1 MIYLKPEGEKLMEIL
16 IVRHGDPDYERDTLT
31 YKGIEEARLL
41 AERLAK
47 LEVTDFYC
55 SPLGRAQKT
64 ASYTLDKV
72 GRTAETLPWLT
83 EFEGKVRQGLFR
95 KCQCWDRL
103 PSYWTAQP
111 DYYSYDRWHRVKLMK
126 QGGVYRQYK
135 EVCDGIDE
143 LLLKYGYRHK
153 GKTFK
158 VEKESHARIVLFCH
172 FGVESVILSH
182 LFGISPMVMW
192 HNFVALP
199 TSVTRLATQER
210 EKGTAIFTC
219 IQYGDLSH
227 LYAGNHEPSFQARFC
242 ECYGDKTRH

>member
-1 MIYLKPEGEKLMEIL
+1 MEIL
-16 IVRHGDPDYERDTLT
+16 IVRHGDPDYARDTLT

-41 AERLAK
+41 AERLSK

-64 ASYTLDKV
+64 ASYTLDKMN
-72 GRTAETLPWLT
+72 RTAETLPWLT
-83 EFEGKVRQGLFR
+83 EFEGKIKDGPFKKVS
-95 KCQCWDRL
+95 CWDRK
-103 PSYWTAQP
+103 PAYWTKIP
-111 DYYSYDRWHRVKLMK
+111 EYYSYSHWHTVKLMK
-126 QGGVYRQYK
+126 SGNVYKKYK
-135 EVCDGIDE
+135 EVCDGVDE
-143 LLLKYGYRHK
+143 LLRKYGYNHK
-153 GKTFK
+153 GKLFE
-158 VEKESHARIVLFCH
+158 VEKESHERIVLFCH

-182 LFGISPMVMW
+182 IFGISPMIMW

-227 LYAGNHEPSFQARFC
+227 LYAGNEEPSFSARWC
-242 ECYGDKTRH
+242 ECFSDETRH

>member
-1 MIYLKPEGEKLMEIL
+1 MEIL
-16 IVRHGDPDYERDTLT
+16 IVRHGDPDYVRDTLT

-41 AERLAK
+41 AERLSK

-64 ASYTLDKV
+64 ASYTLKKT
-72 GRTAETLPWLT
+72 GRAAETLPWLT
-83 EFEGKVRQGLFR
+83 EFEGRVKQGLFR

-126 QGGVYRQYK
+126 QGGVYKQYRQ
-135 EVCDGIDE
+135 VCDGVDE
-143 LLLKYGYRHK
+143 LLKKYGYHHQ
-153 GKTFK
+153 GKVFR

-182 LFGISPMVMW
+182 LFGISPMIMW

-227 LYAGNHEPSFQARFC
+227 LYAGEHEPSFQARFC
-242 ECYGDKTRH
+242 ECYSDKTRH